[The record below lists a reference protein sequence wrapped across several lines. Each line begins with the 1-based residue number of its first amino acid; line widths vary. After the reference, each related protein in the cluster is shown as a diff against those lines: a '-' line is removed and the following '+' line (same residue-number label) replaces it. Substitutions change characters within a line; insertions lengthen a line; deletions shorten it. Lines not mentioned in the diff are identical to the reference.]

1 MKKIS
6 KQKFRRQCLICLTY
20 EDAGCA
26 LDGNRCSKCNH
37 DSFRLID
44 FGIINK
50 NTNKVQCS
58 ILKEGCISFI
68 LRHYKEVLVTE
79 GYINLNDSLKQ
90 ELTECFKLSVYSTD
104 AYALESKGLLH
115 VLPKKG
121 E

>member
-1 MKKIS
+1 M
-6 KQKFRRQCLICLTY
+6 
-20 EDAGCA
+20 A
-26 LDGNRCSKCNH
+26 LDSHSLRIVSLFL
-37 DSFRLID
+37 SFRLID
-44 FGIINK
+44 SGIIKK

-79 GYINLNDSLKQ
+79 GYINLNDTLKQ